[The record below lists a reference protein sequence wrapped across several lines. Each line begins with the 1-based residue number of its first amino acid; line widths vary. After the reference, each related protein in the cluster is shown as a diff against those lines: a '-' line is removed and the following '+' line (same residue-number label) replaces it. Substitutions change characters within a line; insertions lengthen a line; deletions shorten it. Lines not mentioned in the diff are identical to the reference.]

1 VTKTTFHEFQ
11 TEVYNVTK
19 KRDDVRDELRKALQT
34 LVANDVD
41 LIICEV
47 TSKLI
52 MLYDYFTKKLN
63 ICEVTSK
70 LITLSLFHQKTL
82 NHLPSKVNLTE
93 LSHKLNHFQSKTYI
107 IHVNNTLTLLII
119 CKIRSTYQILKG
131 TKKFLPN
138 YPPKPIVP
146 RPDIVVH
153 HFTTQSCCVANLN
166 YDETFPFI
174 FYHPNGKRPHG
185 MSINNKNMFL
195 TNCTIGFED

>member
-1 VTKTTFHEFQ
+1 MTKTTFHEFQ

-19 KRDDVRDELRKALQT
+19 KRDDVRDELRKALPT

-93 LSHKLNHFQSKTYI
+93 LSHKLNHSQ
-107 IHVNNTLTLLII
+107 N
-119 CKIRSTYQILKG
+119 
-131 TKKFLPN
+131 
-138 YPPKPIVP
+138 
-146 RPDIVVH
+146 
-153 HFTTQSCCVANLN
+153 
-166 YDETFPFI
+166 
-174 FYHPNGKRPHG
+174 
-185 MSINNKNMFL
+185 
-195 TNCTIGFED
+195 